1 MYHAAQVWL
10 EPAPDGLAVCN
21 HVLNRMN
28 RLRHR
33 ASAATTG
40 ARTPSTT
47 GPRRCGFAVPAAI
60 AGAGDTA
67 VRRFLEFFAATI
79 RNKIT
84 RTAYYRAVTDF
95 FAWVATER
103 RVLRDRAW

>member
-1 MYHAAQVWL
+1 
-10 EPAPDGLAVCN
+10 
-21 HVLNRMN
+21 
-28 RLRHR
+28 
-33 ASAATTG
+33 
-40 ARTPSTT
+40 
-47 GPRRCGFAVPAAI
+47 VPAAI

-95 FAWVATER
+95 FAWVAAEGAAGIGR
-103 RVLRDRAW
+103 RQRGGSGFFVLCPPGAPSPRAIVQHAPLCCPDRMVSTYAFAHLGAPVACVLL

>member
-1 MYHAAQVWL
+1 M
-10 EPAPDGLAVCN
+10 
-21 HVLNRMN
+21 
-28 RLRHR
+28 
-33 ASAATTG
+33 
-40 ARTPSTT
+40 
-47 GPRRCGFAVPAAI
+47 PAAI

-95 FAWVATER
+95 FAWVAAEGAAG
-103 RVLRDRAW
+103 DRAARAARSGVVRGHRGGTKQKTRCPLVGGGRCPDRMVSTYAFAHLGAPVACVLL